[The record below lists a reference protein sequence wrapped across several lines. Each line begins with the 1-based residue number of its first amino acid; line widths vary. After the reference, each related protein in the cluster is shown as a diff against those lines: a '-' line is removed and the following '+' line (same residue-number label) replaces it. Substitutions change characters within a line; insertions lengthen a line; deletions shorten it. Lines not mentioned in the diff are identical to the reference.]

1 MKTLLALASITLL
14 SFAAVGC
21 GDDTTSGGG
30 MDLAVG
36 ADMTATPLD
45 MMTLNCS
52 QIVMCAANAASAAA
66 AGACISEGKTASQG
80 KFQTM
85 LGCALT
91 ACGPADGGGSG
102 MCTGIQD
109 MSSGCRTCE
118 QNVITAGITGG
129 GACATQVQACFGD
142 T

>member
-1 MKTLLALASITLL
+1 MRTLLALASLTFLTFGTI
-14 SFAAVGC
+14 GC

-52 QIVMCAANAASAAA
+52 QIVMCAANAASTAAA
-66 AGACISEGKTASQG
+66 QSCISEGKTASQT
-80 KFQTM
+80 KFTTM

-91 ACGPADGGGSG
+91 ACGPADGGGTG
-102 MCTGIQD
+102 MCTGLTD
-109 MSSGCRTCE
+109 MSTGCRNCE
-118 QNVITAGITGG
+118 QGVITAGITGG
-129 GACATQVQACFGD
+129 GACAAQVGACFGD